1 MPRTPLANQVQE
13 MMSVAQESVERNV
26 PTEQVLEEIRAAKM
40 SRREFL
46 KLGITGVSVVALNST
61 TKAVNAATAP
71 RIVVVGAGLAGLT
84 VAYRLKQNGY
94 LADVYEAS
102 DRVGGRCWSN
112 TSYFNDGQVY
122 EHGGELIDQGHTQ
135 IRQLAQELGL
145 NLDNLV
151 QAEVNGTEPTYY
163 FDDQFYSFAQATD
176 DLKNVWQK
184 IHNDVS
190 AASYPTLYNSYTQ
203 RGWELDHMS
212 IIDWINESVPGGI
225 NSKLGQ
231 LLNIAYNIEYGAES
245 SVQSSLNL
253 LYLLGYSGQGQ
264 LRIFGP
270 SNEKYHVRGG
280 NDQIAKLMAQS
291 LGSQIKLGQELTVI
305 KLNTDGTYTL
315 TFKKGKTT
323 ASMTADK
330 VVLAIPFSIL
340 RDSVD
345 YRNAGFSD
353 LKNTAITELGMGT
366 NSKLHVQFT
375 DRHWVGLDSNG
386 ETYADTGY
394 QNTWEVSRAQ
404 AGTSGLLVD
413 YTGGIIGASFGSG
426 TPTSRA
432 QQFLTQIEPVLPG
445 ISTKWNGKAT
455 IDYWQ
460 GYPWTKG
467 SYSYWKV
474 GQYTKF
480 SGMERLRQG
489 NCHFAGEHTSIDFQ
503 GYLNGAVE
511 SGEGVVDEILTDYK

>member
-122 EHGGELIDQGHTQ
+122 EHGGELIDQSHTQ

-163 FDDQFYSFAQATD
+163 FDNQFYSFAQATD

-212 IIDWINESVPGGI
+212 IIDWIN
-225 NSKLGQ
+225 
-231 LLNIAYNIEYGAES
+231 
-245 SVQSSLNL
+245 
-253 LYLLGYSGQGQ
+253 
-264 LRIFGP
+264 
-270 SNEKYHVRGG
+270 
-280 NDQIAKLMAQS
+280 
-291 LGSQIKLGQELTVI
+291 
-305 KLNTDGTYTL
+305 
-315 TFKKGKTT
+315 
-323 ASMTADK
+323 
-330 VVLAIPFSIL
+330 
-340 RDSVD
+340 
-345 YRNAGFSD
+345 
-353 LKNTAITELGMGT
+353 
-366 NSKLHVQFT
+366 
-375 DRHWVGLDSNG
+375 
-386 ETYADTGY
+386 
-394 QNTWEVSRAQ
+394 
-404 AGTSGLLVD
+404 
-413 YTGGIIGASFGSG
+413 
-426 TPTSRA
+426 
-432 QQFLTQIEPVLPG
+432 
-445 ISTKWNGKAT
+445 
-455 IDYWQ
+455 
-460 GYPWTKG
+460 
-467 SYSYWKV
+467 
-474 GQYTKF
+474 
-480 SGMERLRQG
+480 
-489 NCHFAGEHTSIDFQ
+489 
-503 GYLNGAVE
+503 
-511 SGEGVVDEILTDYK
+511 